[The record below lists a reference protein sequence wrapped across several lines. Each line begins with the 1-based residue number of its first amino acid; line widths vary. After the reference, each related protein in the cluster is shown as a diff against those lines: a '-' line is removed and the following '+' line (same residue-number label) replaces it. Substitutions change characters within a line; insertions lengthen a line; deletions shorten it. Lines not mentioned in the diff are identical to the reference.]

1 MRSLGWQVRCSWV
14 PNIWYSTGGTLGDCG
29 TSMWGGC
36 ILARM
41 GLLGSVVLM
50 VLVAVLA
57 GGGWGIGAGGMAV
70 VGCG

>member
-1 MRSLGWQVRCSWV
+1 M
-14 PNIWYSTGGTLGDCG
+14 PNVWYSTGGTLGDCG

-36 ILARM
+36 ILARL

-50 VLVAVLA
+50 VLVVAVLS